1 MARLPAALVAAGV
14 AVAALAPTVHG
25 APPAND
31 DWGNAPGLSAPD
43 TTLATN
49 VDATLEPGDN
59 YWSDWTWRGIVGDVW
74 FKWTASVTGWAA
86 FKTTNPDYEGQPNVD
101 TIAAVFTGNAVNA
114 LTRVAAN
121 DDYAHDN
128 RLSLMS
134 RVAFKA
140 TAGTTYSIGIAN
152 YPYDRDG
159 DPQPVS
165 TQGDFDLTWGDST
178 LYDTM
183 KPTVRLGSVKAVKGG
198 FTATFTA
205 SDDTAF
211 VPGWLT
217 TSCRIDAGPATPCSS
232 PWSPVN
238 VPAGT
243 HTLSIV
249 AVDGAGNQSAP
260 ATATVRIS
268 GAKK

>member
-101 TIAAVFTGNAVNA
+101 TIV
-114 LTRVAAN
+114 
-121 DDYAHDN
+121 
-128 RLSLMS
+128 
-134 RVAFKA
+134 
-140 TAGTTYSIGIAN
+140 
-152 YPYDRDG
+152 P
-159 DPQPVS
+159 
-165 TQGDFDLTWGDST
+165 
-178 LYDTM
+178 
-183 KPTVRLGSVKAVKGG
+183 SV
-198 FTATFTA
+198 
-205 SDDTAF
+205 
-211 VPGWLT
+211 
-217 TSCRIDAGPATPCSS
+217 TP
-232 PWSPVN
+232 
-238 VPAGT
+238 
-243 HTLSIV
+243 
-249 AVDGAGNQSAP
+249 P
-260 ATATVRIS
+260 ATALLMAEVFSRSILAFHLARSNLPLVVTDAVLMS
-268 GAKK
+268 VCPSPLPDESQDVLAKNWIVKVLDGVLLRDPLMVVEPLEMTAEELTGKF